1 MNALLELIV
10 LAGSSFLLFMYMGYK
25 DATRK
30 AAPKGILAS
39 LFNNLSFW
47 KAEDENGIRGYL
59 YRQNIILKVVVAFIG
74 TVLVRSVYAYF
85 LDFGTSSGMFSTFTG
100 YSGFIIHMLVVLA
113 AILLSYQWPKVKNKM
128 IAIKEEAIKDENE
141 KALEK
146 QSNEKAP
153 EVENEKVPE
162 KIVEKPK
169 ETPKPAP
176 KPAPKKDDPN
186 DIINDYLN

>member
-74 TVLVRSVYAYF
+74 TVL
-85 LDFGTSSGMFSTFTG
+85 G
-100 YSGFIIHMLVVLA
+100 LA
-113 AILLSYQWPKVKNKM
+113 ACSRLLP
-128 IAIKEEAIKDENE
+128 D
-141 KALEK
+141 
-146 QSNEKAP
+146 
-153 EVENEKVPE
+153 
-162 KIVEKPK
+162 
-169 ETPKPAP
+169 TP
-176 KPAPKKDDPN
+176 DSSF
-186 DIINDYLN
+186 ICWLF